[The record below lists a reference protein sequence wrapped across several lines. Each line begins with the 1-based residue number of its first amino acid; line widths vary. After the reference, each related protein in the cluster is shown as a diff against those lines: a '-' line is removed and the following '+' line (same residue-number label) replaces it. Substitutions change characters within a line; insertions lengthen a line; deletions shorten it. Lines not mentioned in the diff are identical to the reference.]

1 MVKTFTFLYF
11 PDIHIEIYFYT
22 CTFLY
27 VHVFTR
33 SPNITFRKISTK
45 TSIILF
51 FHSVMFFLFTCLQNL
66 PNSLMALER
75 LRLPFCSISGV
86 ILLSKSKTQNLWGK
100 KKCSFRISH
109 SSSILRCPVVK
120 LNMLFTQRNEV
131 SCSQL
136 YLCSITFQGS
146 REGNHTRRDRHS
158 VTAAQLQLGKTLT
171 RDA

>member
-27 VHVFTR
+27 VHVFTW
-33 SPNITFRKISTK
+33 SPNITFRKIRTI

-51 FHSVMFFLFTCLQNL
+51 FHSVMFLFTCLRNL

-75 LRLPFCSISGV
+75 LRLSFCSISRV
-86 ILLSKSKTQNLWGK
+86 MLLSKSKTQNLWG

-120 LNMLFTQRNEV
+120 INMLFTQRNAV

-136 YLCSITFQGS
+136 YLCSITLRES
-146 REGNHTRRDRHS
+146 REGNHTRRVGTVSVPHS
-158 VTAAQLQLGKTLT
+158 CS
-171 RDA
+171 